1 MTATRLPST
10 AMRDLPS
17 VGSDALYRE
26 LVENIKDYAVFLL
39 DAGGR
44 VVTWNPGAQRI
55 KGYAAEEIIGK
66 HFSIF
71 YPEQDRLRGKPAR
84 ALKIAAERGQWE
96 EESWRI
102 RKDGTR
108 FWANVVITPLIEPD
122 GTLRGFA
129 KVTRDLSD
137 WKRMEDERVSLET
150 VTEEAL
156 AHLNLDD
163 LLGALLGRISD
174 ALQVDTVA
182 ILLLDESEKVLVARA
197 AKGLEEEVE
206 QGVRIPVGRGFAGKI
221 ALDAR
226 PVVLND
232 VDHADVLN
240 PILREKRIRSLMG
253 VPLIVEGRVIGVL
266 HVGSLRPR
274 DFSGSDVQFLQIVA
288 DRVALAI
295 EHSRLYEEARR
306 ARADAST
313 AEAAVRMRDEFLSV
327 AAHELK
333 TPMTSAKMAAQ
344 LLKRSLAG
352 VELTDAQQRSIETV
366 DRQITKLG
374 RLVVQLLD
382 TVRLQAGSLALQV
395 EDVDIAALV
404 REAVE
409 EARALSARHEIAV
422 DAPES
427 LHADIDPLRV
437 EQVVLNLLDNA
448 VKFMPGGGRIDV
460 TVRKSMTT
468 VVLSVRDRGLGV
480 APEHRTRLF
489 DRFYQ
494 AHPDRSG
501 MGLGLYIAR
510 QIVER
515 HGGTIY
521 AESPPDGGTRF
532 VISLPIQGKIVALRA
547 ASA

>member
-1 MTATRLPST
+1 MTAAGLPSDV
-10 AMRDLPS
+10 MPDLAS
-17 VGSDALYRE
+17 VRSDALYRE

-39 DAGGR
+39 DAKGR

-55 KGYAAEEIIGK
+55 KGYTADEIVGR
-66 HFSIF
+66 HFSVF
-71 YPEQDRLRGKPAR
+71 YPEEERLRGKPER
-84 ALKIAAERGQWE
+84 ALKIAAERGRWE
-96 EESWRI
+96 EDSWRV

-108 FWANVVITPLIEPD
+108 FWANVVITPLVEPD

-137 WKRMEDERVSLET
+137 WKLMEDERISLEA

-156 AHLNLDD
+156 AHLGVDD
-163 LLGALLGRISD
+163 LLTALLDRISD
-174 ALQVDTVA
+174 ALAVDTVA
-182 ILLLDESEKVLVARA
+182 VLLLDESENVLVARA
-197 AKGLEEEVE
+197 SKGIEEEVE

-240 PILREKRIRSLMG
+240 PILRDKRIRSLMG
-253 VPLIVEGRVIGVL
+253 VPLVVEGRVIGVV
-266 HVGSLRPR
+266 HVGSLSVRE
-274 DFSGSDVQFLQIVA
+274 FGEKDVHFLQIVA

-295 EHSRLYEEARR
+295 EHSRLYDEARR
-306 ARADAST
+306 ARADANT

-333 TPMTSAKMAAQ
+333 TPMTSVKIAAQ

-352 VELTDAQQRSIETV
+352 AELTPAQHRAIATV

-382 TVRLQAGSLALQV
+382 TVRLQGGGLALQV

-409 EARALSARHEIAV
+409 EARGLSTNHEFAV
-422 DAPES
+422 EAPDS
-427 LHADIDPLRV
+427 LRVRIDPLRI
-437 EQVVLNLLDNA
+437 EQVLLNLLDNA
-448 VKFMPGGGRIDV
+448 VKFMPEGGQIDV
-460 TVRKSMTT
+460 KVSTSVTT

-480 APEHRTRLF
+480 SAEHRSRLF

-521 AESPPDGGTRF
+521 AESPAGGGTRF
-532 VISLPIQGKIVALRA
+532 VISLPIGAQIVPLRE

>member
-1 MTATRLPST
+1 MP
-10 AMRDLPS
+10 DLAS
-17 VGSDALYRE
+17 VRPDALYRE

-39 DAGGR
+39 DANGC

-55 KGYAAEEIIGK
+55 KGYTADEIVGK

-71 YPEQDRLRGKPAR
+71 YPEEERLRGKPAR
-84 ALKIAAERGQWE
+84 ALKIATERGRWE
-96 EESWRI
+96 EDSWRI

-108 FWANVVITPLIEPD
+108 FWANVVITPLTEPD

-129 KVTRDLSD
+129 KVTRDLSE
-137 WKRMEDERVSLET
+137 WKRMEDERVSLAA

-156 AHLNLDD
+156 AHLGVDD
-163 LLGALLGRISD
+163 LLTALLDRISD
-174 ALQVDTVA
+174 ALAVDTVA
-182 ILLLDESEKVLVARA
+182 VLLLDDSEKVLVARA

-240 PILREKRIRSLMG
+240 PILREKRIKSLMG
-253 VPLIVEGRVIGVL
+253 VPLVVEGRVIGVV
-266 HVGSLRPR
+266 HVGSLHPR
-274 DFSGSDVQFLQIVA
+274 EFAEPDVHFLQIVA

-295 EHSRLYEEARR
+295 EHARLYDEARR
-306 ARADAST
+306 ARADANT

-333 TPMTSAKMAAQ
+333 TPMTSAKMGVQ
-344 LLKRSLAG
+344 LLKRSLER
-352 VELTDAQQRSIETV
+352 VELTSAQQRSLDTV

-382 TVRLQAGSLALQV
+382 TVRLQAGSLTLQL

-409 EARALSARHEIAV
+409 EARALSARHEIV
-422 DAPES
+422 VEAPES
-427 LHADIDPLRV
+427 LHATIDPLRI
-437 EQVVLNLLDNA
+437 EQVLLNLLDNA
-448 VKFMPGGGRIDV
+448 VKFMPDGGRIDV
-460 TVRKSMTT
+460 KVRKAMTT

-480 APEHRTRLF
+480 SAEHRPRLF

-521 AESPPDGGTRF
+521 AESPPDGGARF
-532 VISLPIQGKIVALRA
+532 VISLPINAQLVPLRE